1 MSHSSNGFLVVV
13 KVFLRVKSTFEMCCF
28 FFPLTVKQQASF
40 PVKVPVASSRQA
52 LGFHMVEC
60 GAKISRK
67 FPHIRCRVSRVTV
80 VLKIVL
86 RIAAKSRFVV

>member
-1 MSHSSNGFLVVV
+1 
-13 KVFLRVKSTFEMCCF
+13 MCWF

-40 PVKVPVASSRQA
+40 PVKVPVASSRVA
-52 LGFHMVEC
+52 LDFHMVEC
-60 GAKISRK
+60 GAKTSRK